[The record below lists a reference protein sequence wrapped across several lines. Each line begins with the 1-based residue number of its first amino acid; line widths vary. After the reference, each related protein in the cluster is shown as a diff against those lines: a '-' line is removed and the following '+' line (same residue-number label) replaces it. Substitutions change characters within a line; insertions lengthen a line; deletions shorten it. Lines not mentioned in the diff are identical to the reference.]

1 MADERVERKLAAILA
16 ADVAGYSR
24 LMGEDEAGTRSR
36 FNAHLHELIEPAIAS
51 HRGRIVK
58 TTGDALLVE
67 FASVVDAVQCAVDI
81 QKGMAERNAD
91 EPDDRRME
99 FRIGVNLG
107 DVIIEGDDI
116 HGDGV
121 NVTARLEGMS
131 EPGGICI
138 SGGAYEQVRNKVS
151 IGFEDIGLQEV
162 KNIAE
167 PVQAYK
173 IIPDAGDRDLA
184 IPPLQHK
191 TARTSVLIAG
201 VALIL
206 GAGLGTVWFV
216 SQPAPPR
223 ETVAAKEETEKTPMQ
238 AETSAH
244 SPADKPSI
252 AVLPF
257 INMSEDKEQEYFAD
271 GMTEDLLTDLSKIST
286 LTVISRTSTFAYKGK
301 SSDVRAVAK
310 ELGASHVVEGS
321 VRKAGG
327 RVRIT
332 AQLIDA
338 ASGTHVWAERYD
350 RELKDIFALQDE
362 VRSKIIS
369 ALSLKLTPD
378 EKQRIAKRSTDNLE
392 AYDLYMRGREQESF
406 FNKDAFVAARR
417 FYEQAVTLDPNFAEA
432 YAHLAQIHT
441 LNGQFGWVDNIEAA
455 DQRALKLAEKAIQ
468 VGPNV
473 PFVRFSL
480 SRILS
485 RESVGQHDRA
495 IVEAEKAIELD
506 PNYADAYAYLGL
518 LYAYTGNAART
529 FAPIKNAM
537 RINPNFPFWYH
548 YEFGVAHY
556 FLNDYPAAVERMEK
570 AIERNPTV
578 IFVRL
583 GLAAA
588 LAMAGRQDDAE
599 WQIEELRAMG
609 FTKELD
615 KIIAE
620 APINP
625 PYSAKWAGMTGARR
639 ILL

>member
-1 MADERVERKLAAILA
+1 
-16 ADVAGYSR
+16 
-24 LMGEDEAGTRSR
+24 
-36 FNAHLHELIEPAIAS
+36 
-51 HRGRIVK
+51 
-58 TTGDALLVE
+58 
-67 FASVVDAVQCAVDI
+67 
-81 QKGMAERNAD
+81 
-91 EPDDRRME
+91 
-99 FRIGVNLG
+99 
-107 DVIIEGDDI
+107 
-116 HGDGV
+116 
-121 NVTARLEGMS
+121 
-131 EPGGICI
+131 
-138 SGGAYEQVRNKVS
+138 
-151 IGFEDIGLQEV
+151 
-162 KNIAE
+162 
-167 PVQAYK
+167 
-173 IIPDAGDRDLA
+173 
-184 IPPLQHK
+184 
-191 TARTSVLIAG
+191 
-201 VALIL
+201 
-206 GAGLGTVWFV
+206 
-216 SQPAPPR
+216 
-223 ETVAAKEETEKTPMQ
+223 
-238 AETSAH
+238 
-244 SPADKPSI
+244 
-252 AVLPF
+252 
-257 INMSEDKEQEYFAD
+257 
-271 GMTEDLLTDLSKIST
+271 
-286 LTVISRTSTFAYKGK
+286 
-301 SSDVRAVAK
+301 VAK